1 MPGHPLSWL
10 FGEAR
15 RVPRAITIGVFDGVH
30 RGHQELV
37 HQLRTTADE
46 RGLVPTVLTFEPHP
60 LAVVASDKAPERLM
74 TTAYRLRLLGESGA
88 AAAAALLFDRALAAL
103 TPDEFVRDVLV
114 GLLDTRAV
122 VASAAFRFGA
132 GARGD
137 IAALRRIGG
146 EFGIDVIEV
155 PPLLHDGR
163 RVSSTRVRAALRDGD
178 AAGAATL
185 LGRPHRVE
193 GIVERGLARGRT
205 LGFPTANLGR
215 IGVMLPAEG
224 IYAAWARWDGELR
237 PAAVHVGRRLTFEG
251 ASTVEAHLLDA
262 QVELYDRPLA
272 LDFAARLRDDVRFAG
287 PDELAAQIAL
297 DVAQVRALLGGAPGT
312 AAAAERA

>member
-10 FGEAR
+10 FGEAQ
-15 RVPRAITIGVFDGVH
+15 RVSRAVTVGVFDGVH

-37 HQLRTTADE
+37 HRLRTTADE

-60 LAVVASDKAPERLM
+60 LAVVAPDKAPERLM
-74 TTAYRLRLLGESGA
+74 TSSYRLCLLGQAGA
-88 AAAAALLFDRALAAL
+88 AAAATLLFDRALAAL

-137 IAALRRIGG
+137 VAALRRIGG
-146 EFGIDVIEV
+146 EHGLEVVEV
-155 PPLLHDGR
+155 PPLLHEGR
-163 RVSSTRVRAALRDGD
+163 RVSSTRIRSALRAGD
-178 AAGAATL
+178 VAAAATL

-193 GIVERGLARGRT
+193 GVVERGLARGRT

-215 IGVMLPAEG
+215 LDVMLPAEG
-224 IYAAWARWDGELR
+224 IYAAWARWDGGVR

-262 QVELYDRPLA
+262 QVELYDRSLA
-272 LDFAARLRDDVRFAG
+272 LDFVARLRDDVRFAG
-287 PDELAAQIAL
+287 PEELAAQIAR
-297 DVAQVRALLGGAPGT
+297 DVAQVRATLGGGSGT
-312 AAAAERA
+312 EAAAERG